1 MFKKI
6 SITLIVVLF
15 NLLNTYSQV
24 GIGTTN
30 PDDGSS
36 LQIDS
41 TTGAFVPPRMTTE
54 QMNSISTPLDG
65 ALVFNTTL
73 NSYCVFKNNNW
84 SSLNNSSIILN
95 KSYSNGNNALQTPDN
110 TYVDFPIGSDDVI
123 ATNPN
128 AYEVIGDGRVKI
140 KEEGNYL
147 FSASLSTSN
156 MPSGN
161 KKYILA
167 ININGS
173 LVAYLSRGYSSLPS
187 TNYWGTSGNIMYPVS
202 ENDIVTF
209 RYVLN
214 NEDSPLHAKFI
225 NFGITKLN

>member
-1 MFKKI
+1 MAQKTL
-6 SITLIVVLF
+6 ITLIIVLF
-15 NLLNTYSQV
+15 YSSIIYSQV

-54 QMNSISTPLDG
+54 EMNLINTPLDG
-65 ALVFNTTL
+65 ALIFNTTL
-73 NSYCVFKNNNW
+73 NAYCVFKNSNW
-84 SSLNNSSIILN
+84 SSLSNSSIILN
-95 KSYSNGNNALQTPDN
+95 KSFSNGNSALLTPDN

-128 AYEVIGDGRVKI
+128 AYEVVSDGNVKI
-140 KEEGNYL
+140 KEAGNYL

-167 ININGS
+167 IEINGN
-173 LVAYLSRGYSSLPS
+173 LVGYLSRGYSSLPS

-202 ENDIVTF
+202 ENDTVTF

-214 NEDSPLHAKFI
+214 NGNSSLHAKFI
-225 NFGITKLN
+225 NLGISKLN

>member
-6 SITLIVVLF
+6 SITVIIVLF
-15 NLLNTYSQV
+15 NFLSTYSQV
-24 GIGTTN
+24 GIGTTT

-41 TTGAFVPPRMTTE
+41 TTGAFVPPRMTTDE
-54 QMNSISTPLDG
+54 MNLISTPLDG

-73 NSYCVFKNNNW
+73 NSYCVFKNGKW
-84 SSLNNSSIILN
+84 SSLTNSSIVLN
-95 KSYSNGNNALQTPDN
+95 KTFSSGNNALDTPDN
-110 TYVDFPIGSDDVI
+110 TYIDFPIGNDDI
-123 ATNPN
+123 ITTNPN
-128 AYEVIGDGRVKI
+128 VYEVISNGNVKI
-140 KEEGNYL
+140 KEAGNYL
-147 FSASLSTSN
+147 FSASLSTPN

-167 ININGS
+167 IEINGN
-173 LVAYLSRGYSSLPS
+173 LAGYLSRGYASLPE
-187 TNYWGTSGNIMYPVS
+187 TNYWGTSGNIMYPVF

-214 NEDSPLHAKFI
+214 NGDSALDAKFI
-225 NFGITKLN
+225 NFGISKLN